1 MSGIVDN
8 DQQQAIRRQKERQ
21 RWATERFK
29 PWGEPQPDDYDFGRW
44 AKGASKALLEA
55 DCFYEYACESRR
67 LRCLFVLISAARKR
81 RDFEPCSFDGLLEED
96 ARRTLGGA
104 LHCLTG
110 FADQLADNKSFAELL
125 RTRHRRLCCC
135 CRLYCC
141 DVSRQKTPLLHF
153 YVNKEPLVTSKFE
166 TSL

>member
-1 MSGIVDN
+1 MLLSNPARTNRAKGAEIASAARTVQTLLVRRCRNFLGKKSMSGIVDN

-81 RDFEPCSFDGLLEED
+81 RDFEPCSFDGLLEVD

-104 LHCLTG
+104 LH
-110 FADQLADNKSFAELL
+110 
-125 RTRHRRLCCC
+125 
-135 CRLYCC
+135 
-141 DVSRQKTPLLHF
+141 
-153 YVNKEPLVTSKFE
+153 
-166 TSL
+166 